1 MQHRIASIEVSAST
15 GFMAPLHSHR
25 ADETVHVLQGRLTV
39 YAGAE
44 AVQVGPGET
53 FVVRRGLAHT
63 YRAEAG
69 ARSVFSTLT
78 LSAGRYE
85 SFLRAVGPVAA
96 DGTWS
101 TPEDAATVTALATA
115 AEVSLYGPPGMLP
128 PAIQQARAA

>member
-1 MQHRIASIEVSAST
+1 MEHRLASIEVSAST

-63 YRAEAG
+63 YRVEAD

-78 LSAGRYE
+78 PSAGWYE
-85 SFLRAVGPVAA
+85 SFLRAVGPVAP

-101 TPEDAATVTALATA
+101 TAEDAATVTALAAA